1 MLERQLNP
9 AAVSPPRPRLIS
21 FQSVLGAMISKALL
35 GLIWLYRLILS
46 PLLSGSC
53 RFEPS
58 CSNYAEEVIKKHGPA
73 RGAALAVKRF
83 LRCNPWGPFGSD
95 PAP

>member
-1 MLERQLNP
+1 MIERQLNP
-9 AAVSPPRPRLIS
+9 AAASPPRPKNLAFQSILKALIS
-21 FQSVLGAMISKALL
+21 KSLL

-46 PLLSGSC
+46 PLLSGRC

-58 CSNYAEEVIKKHGPA
+58 CSHYAEEVIKKHGPA
-73 RGAALAVKRF
+73 RGSMLAFKRL